1 MKQMANVKEFSGRA
15 SRSELPLWWNAYI
28 LGSTD
33 MDLPVMRMQSDSIP
47 APRVWA
53 EKNPAAF
60 QRLTRAKE
68 MIHYTAEEL
77 QLPVE
82 NLLTPSI
89 LREVS
94 WSPPDEITHQ
104 SVSTKLSQLGA
115 RSWQIEITSPLITGA
130 FVEAHQKIQQ
140 NLPVDS

>member
-1 MKQMANVKEFSGRA
+1 
-15 SRSELPLWWNAYI
+15 
-28 LGSTD
+28 
-33 MDLPVMRMQSDSIP
+33 MRMQSDSIP

-68 MIHYTAEEL
+68 MIHSTAEEL
-77 QLPVE
+77 QLPLE

-94 WSPPDEITHQ
+94 WSPPDAITHQ
-104 SVSTKLSQLGA
+104 SVSAKLSHLGA